1 MRFLFAHY
9 YDVLPQSISQPDIIN
24 YITFII
30 KAHGVVGQ
38 CPALLQHPLSAT
50 RHHHK
55 IKSITKME
63 VEKLTIKQP
72 SHQQSLVGKRS
83 YVPGIKQSCKAVASF
98 NSHAFFVQVRE
109 IPLATNYLH

>member
-63 VEKLTIKQP
+63 VEKLNGKQP
-72 SHQQSLVGKRS
+72 SHQQSLVGKGS
-83 YVPGIKQSCKAVASF
+83 YVPGIKQSYKAAA
-98 NSHAFFVQVRE
+98 AFYAVTFLH
-109 IPLATNYLH
+109 PLQQYH

>member
-30 KAHGVVGQ
+30 KSYGVVGQ
-38 CPALLQHPLSAT
+38 CPALMQHPLSPT
-50 RHHHK
+50 RHDHK

-63 VEKLTIKQP
+63 VEKLTGKELF
-72 SHQQSLVGKRS
+72 HQQSLVGKGS
-83 YVPGIKQSCKAVASF
+83 YLPGLKQSCKAVAGF
-98 NSHAFFVQVRE
+98 YGNTFFVQVRE